1 MAFGAGIGAGVSDK
15 LVRLNYSNRIDAEGP
30 VEAKLG
36 SDSGERISEVFP
48 LPEQESSTDRE
59 GGAPNISRLSR
70 SMDFTENSAHCAL
83 RRRVV
88 DRAMPSK

>member
-1 MAFGAGIGAGVSDK
+1 MAFGAGVSDK

-48 LPEQESSTDRE
+48 LPKQESSTDRK